1 MKNFGFSYIGKW
13 TIVKLNVKLDDA
25 SRDHLISL
33 YSDNLTIYKIGKGLT
48 RIEGCLTHCS
58 MQYFM
63 FELDRAKLLTQQAE
77 IAMKLSEIALLQY
90 DVRPSDFCNEGF
102 DWENCCI

>member
-63 FELDRAKLLTQQAE
+63 FELDRAKLLTKQAE
-77 IAMKLSEIALLQY
+77 IAMKLSELACLQY
-90 DVRPSDFCNEGF
+90 DMSHKEYEGF